1 MEYGISNVPL
11 SIIFDI
17 YPTAMCSRTMQPD
30 KHTKQPSTNKGPESQ
45 RHGDEEEGNQTI
57 ALPLE
62 LEQK

>member
-30 KHTKQPSTNKGPESQ
+30 KHTKHQQGSREPET
-45 RHGDEEEGNQTI
+45 HGDEEEGNQTI